1 MFHRN
6 KDFSV
11 YFERSF
17 FMFYHFSGGSRKVIG
32 RLPRRHGPPAEEE
45 LARRQLL
52 RDVISRLDYE
62 DIKKSMTKERRRR
75 KDSHIISGLSGSYHD
90 IFVHAADVILPKI
103 EGILRELRSSEEHG
117 TLRMEQ
123 IDISL
128 AELLAEQEG
137 EAS

>member
-1 MFHRN
+1 MFI
-6 KDFSV
+6 
-11 YFERSF
+11 
-17 FMFYHFSGGSRKVIG
+17 HFSGGSRNVTG
-32 RLPRRHGPPAEEE
+32 RPPQRHGPPAEEE

-52 RDVISRLDYE
+52 RDVINRLDYE
-62 DIKKSMTKERRRR
+62 DIKKSMTKERKHR
-75 KDSHIISGLSGSYHD
+75 KDSHIISGLSGSCHD
-90 IFVHAADVILPKI
+90 VFVHAADVILPKI
-103 EGILRELRSSEEHG
+103 EGVLRELRSSEEHG